1 MRGNGKMRRK
11 QTGPD
16 AGVDLPTDALHPAR
30 RLADP
35 RLTRIGPDLFARIPT
50 PGRAHAASSAPKA
63 GQGLKPRVGI
73 YLLGSARGGA
83 VPRRLRH
90 AFTTNWIDLAS
101 AAP

>member
-11 QTGPD
+11 PPESTSR
-16 AGVDLPTDALHPAR
+16 PTHCILR